1 MTYDPDYADYDD
13 YDPRNDPV
21 VVLEQK
27 VQAILTESE
36 DLVKW
41 AAQNRMLVFGAL
53 PDIHE
58 AYTNLGLVLSQFRG
72 VLPAQAAE

>member
-1 MTYDPDYADYDD
+1 MTYEPDYADYDD

-21 VVLEQK
+21 VILEQK

-41 AAQNRMLVFGAL
+41 TAQNRMLVFGAL